1 MLVIDPIV
9 EQLTINDP
17 MLTDSN
23 LQDTEIDLENTNMT
37 SMRPQEFMDQD
48 QFERNVEGWEENP
61 EFNLFDYIGDE
72 EQEGG
77 SSLADDPKDQLYK
90 TWAYNQQ
97 QFGGNADYN
106 TFQSS
111 YINSMGRAPPSSAL
125 HNNATVPNNTYEPNN
140 SYYDTYGST
149 SSASIGSTP
158 PKNMNGLSSLA
169 AGSFLPV
176 KREPAYYEEESY
188 LDDEYSR
195 PSAAASAASSLID
208 PALVEQRVNQVTKK
222 PPRKYRMKPDTEKV
236 NPVYKIKRTK
246 NNDAVRRSREKA
258 KVIQQQKEQRLTSL
272 ENDIRTL
279 WDYHLKTLE
288 YMKQNCH
295 CGILMPKPPKL
306 QSLTMER

>member
-1 MLVIDPIV
+1 MLVVDPIV
-9 EQLTINDP
+9 EQPINDP
-17 MLTDSN
+17 MLIDN
-23 LQDTEIDLENTNMT
+23 LQDTENDLEMT
-37 SMRPQEFMDQD
+37 SMRHHDFMDQSE
-48 QFERNVEGWEENP
+48 FERNVEGWEENP

-72 EQEGG
+72 EQDQG

-90 TWAYNQQ
+90 NWAYNQTT
-97 QFGGNADYN
+97 FGGNADYN
-106 TFQSS
+106 LFQAT
-111 YINSMGRAPPSSAL
+111 YNNSMGRAPPSSSNQL
-125 HNNATVPNNTYEPNN
+125 NATVPNTYEPNS
-140 SYYDTYGST
+140 SYYDTYGSS

-158 PKNMNGLSSLA
+158 PKMNN

-236 NPVYKIKRTK
+236 NPVYKMKRTK

-258 KVIQQQKEQRLTSL
+258 KVIQQQKEQRLVTL

-279 WDYHLKTLE
+279 YDYHLKTLE
-288 YMKQNCH
+288 YMKQNCR
-295 CGILMPKPPKL
+295 CGIAIPKPPKL
-306 QSLTMER
+306 PSMDR

>member
-1 MLVIDPIV
+1 MFVVDPLVEHP
-9 EQLTINDP
+9 INDP
-17 MLTDSN
+17 MLIDSN
-23 LQDTEIDLENTNMT
+23 LQDTESDLENMT
-37 SMRPQEFMDQD
+37 SMRPQEFLDQD

-106 TFQSS
+106 AFQSS
-111 YINSMGRAPPSSAL
+111 YINSMGRAPPSSNQ
-125 HNNATVPNNTYEPNN
+125 HNATVPNTYEPNN
-140 SYYDTYGST
+140 SYYDQYGST

-158 PKNMNGLSSLA
+158 PKMNGLSS
-169 AGSFLPV
+169 GSFLPV
-176 KREPAYYEEESY
+176 KREPTYYEEESY

-195 PSAAASAASSLID
+195 PSAAPSAVSSIID

-236 NPVYKIKRTK
+236 NPVYKMKRTK

-258 KVIQQQKEQRLTSL
+258 KVIQQQKEQRLTTL

-288 YMKQNCH
+288 YMKQNCQ
-295 CGILMPKPPKL
+295 CGILIPKPPKL
-306 QSLTMER
+306 QSFTLGQ